1 MFVSPTVNLRP
12 DPSTL
17 YAHAQEY
24 VKTLDELGRFRNFFL
39 QRIPELEEVAKAQK
53 VLGASREA
61 RRTWEIETPY
71 SEKERRLLREAEGK
85 DRLLLLDEW
94 VSRSSDGDFPSAG
107 VSQNLGSAVYPRRV
121 GRPCRVEPVRPF
133 ESGEVPGGREW
144 VFGWCDCQA
153 QRSCYTRSSCRV
165 CLLHVP
171 CGEFS
176 QMMLARIVEV
186 LEIFRKCVLDL
197 YVAFKDAWEILQPS
211 VRYHPVGELV
221 EDPCAFC
228 AVPLTAGSS
237 CVPVNGARGSQGII
251 CFVLHPL
258 FLGGFD
264 YFALTVMNMRGMS
277 PSLT

>member
-24 VKTLDELGRFRNFFL
+24 VTTLDELGRFRNFFL

-94 VSRSSDGDFPSAG
+94 VRDPRTAISHLQEFHKTWDRLSTHAG
-107 VSQNLGSAVYPRRV
+107 WVDPAGWNLLDLLRV
-121 GRPCRVEPVRPF
+121 GKSLGYVSGYLEAVIAKHNGHTIQGPVAEYAYSMCRVGV
-133 ESGEVPGGREW
+133 
-144 VFGWCDCQA
+144 
-153 QRSCYTRSSCRV
+153 
-165 CLLHVP
+165 
-171 CGEFS
+171 S

-197 YVAFKDAWEILQPS
+197 YVAFKDAWEILKPS

-221 EDPCAFC
+221 DWDEPCAYC
-228 AVPLTAGSS
+228 GVPLTAGSS

-251 CFVLHPL
+251 CSSCTPF
-258 FLGGFD
+258 
-264 YFALTVMNMRGMS
+264 S
-277 PSLT
+277 